1 MDSILNKL
9 KSCNSIELLRT
20 VGTIES
26 IVKAINKEIYP
37 LTVNA
42 LTYEKLYQ
50 AVNKL
55 NKHWDRVESD
65 DYFKNENLKYIF
77 ALTHMGGEDRN
88 KMLRLTDELYENK
101 DKAKKWYHEI
111 SKMIHPDLNRAN
123 KEQAEEAMKE
133 LSIIYGRIQK
143 CFEEEDK

>member
-1 MDSILNKL
+1 M
-9 KSCNSIELLRT
+9 
-20 VGTIES
+20 TI
-26 IVKAINKEIYP
+26 
-37 LTVNA
+37 NA
-42 LTYEKLYQ
+42 LTYEELYQ

-65 DYFKNENLKYIF
+65 VYFKNENLKYIF

-88 KMLRLTDELYENK
+88 KILRLTNELYENK
-101 DKAKKWYHEI
+101 DKAKKWYREI
-111 SKMIHPDLNRAN
+111 SKMIHPDVNRGN

-133 LSIIYGRIQK
+133 LRIIYDRIQK

>member
-1 MDSILNKL
+1 M
-9 KSCNSIELLRT
+9 
-20 VGTIES
+20 
-26 IVKAINKEIYP
+26 
-37 LTVNA
+37 TVNA
-42 LTYEKLYQ
+42 LTYEELYQ

-55 NKHWDRVESD
+55 NKHWDRVKSD

-111 SKMIHPDLNRAN
+111 SKMIHPDLNR
-123 KEQAEEAMKE
+123 
-133 LSIIYGRIQK
+133 S
-143 CFEEEDK
+143 